1 MLVSFGT
8 RTLAQVYDYG
18 TNMPAIAMRDRLWPR
33 QHRRLQHSE
42 RARLFQN
49 EEAKAA
55 VLHCLPEVHAEDVT
69 VHLVAC
75 TRLHEIHDDGT
86 GRANA
91 VWGHVGTHPLMMQG
105 FVEQRE
111 MKDIYD
117 QLREILPQVL
127 AGGNHVIAFWCNAG
141 EHRSVAVREFVHYC
155 LFNVGWLARSLPF
168 RLASSDLCKA
178 LWDRRGCGQC
188 CACSTSSLSQVRTD
202 AQRAFMNALRKALS

>member
-1 MLVSFGT
+1 
-8 RTLAQVYDYG
+8 
-18 TNMPAIAMRDRLWPR
+18 
-33 QHRRLQHSE
+33 
-42 RARLFQN
+42 
-49 EEAKAA
+49 
-55 VLHCLPEVHAEDVT
+55 
-69 VHLVAC
+69 
-75 TRLHEIHDDGT
+75 
-86 GRANA
+86 
-91 VWGHVGTHPLMMQG
+91 
-105 FVEQRE
+105 

-155 LFNVGWLARSLPF
+155 LFNVGRLAPCLPF

-202 AQRAFMNALRKALS
+202 AQMAFARGLFDTD

>member
-8 RTLAQVYDYG
+8 RTLAEAYKYG
-18 TNMPAIAMRDRLWPR
+18 TNWHAIAMRDRLWPR
-33 QHRRLQHSE
+33 HGRLEHRE

-75 TRLHEIHDDGT
+75 TRLHEIHEDGT

-105 FVEQRE
+105 FVEQPQ
-111 MKDIYD
+111 MQYIYD
-117 QLREILPQVL
+117 QMREILPQVL
-127 AGGNHVIAFWCNAG
+127 AGGNHVIAFYCNAG
-141 EHRSVAVREFVHYC
+141 EHRSVAMREFVRYC
-155 LFNVGWLARSLPF
+155 LCDGQVVQGATAFS
-168 RLASSDLCKA
+168 LASDDLCKA

-188 CACSTSSLSQVRTD
+188 SACSTSPVSQVRTD
-202 AQRAFMNALRKALS
+202 AQVAFERGLFDTD